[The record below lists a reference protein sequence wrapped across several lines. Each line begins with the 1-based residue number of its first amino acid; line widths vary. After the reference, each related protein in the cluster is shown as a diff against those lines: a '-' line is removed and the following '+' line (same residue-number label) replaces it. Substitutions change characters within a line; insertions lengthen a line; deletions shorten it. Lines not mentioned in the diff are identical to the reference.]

1 MTYVPKSTKLILE
14 AKQQLHTD
22 VLQHSFIISYN
33 IQYTH
38 ILDEL
43 TSYIMG
49 RKEFIAFLQIIRW
62 LTAAIIHG
70 LVSLS

>member
-1 MTYVPKSTKLILE
+1 MTYVPKSTKLIVE
-14 AKQQLHTD
+14 DKHQLHND
-22 VLQHSFIISYN
+22 VVQHSFIISYN

-49 RKEFIAFLQIIRW
+49 RKEFSAFLQITGW
-62 LTAAIIHG
+62 LTVV
-70 LVSLS
+70 VSTGYS

>member
-1 MTYVPKSTKLILE
+1 MEGV
-14 AKQQLHTD
+14 
-22 VLQHSFIISYN
+22 SYN

-49 RKEFIAFLQIIRW
+49 RKDFITFLQIIGL
-62 LTAAIIHG
+62 LTSA
-70 LVSLS
+70 VSMG

>member
-1 MTYVPKSTKLILE
+1 MEGV
-14 AKQQLHTD
+14 
-22 VLQHSFIISYN
+22 SYN

-49 RKEFIAFLQIIRW
+49 RKEFSAFVQIIGL
-62 LTAAIIHG
+62 LTVAASMG
-70 LVSLS
+70 YS

>member
-14 AKQQLHTD
+14 AKQQLHND
-22 VLQHSFIISYN
+22 AVQHSFTISYN

-43 TSYIMG
+43 TSYIVG
-49 RKEFIAFLQIIRW
+49 
-62 LTAAIIHG
+62 
-70 LVSLS
+70 

>member
-1 MTYVPKSTKLILE
+1 MVVHFKSEKEKYLGTE
-14 AKQQLHTD
+14 G
-22 VLQHSFIISYN
+22 VSYN

-49 RKEFIAFLQIIRW
+49 RKEFSAFLQII
-62 LTAAIIHG
+62 G
-70 LVSLS
+70 

>member
-1 MTYVPKSTKLILE
+1 MEGV
-14 AKQQLHTD
+14 
-22 VLQHSFIISYN
+22 SYN

-49 RKEFIAFLQIIRW
+49 RKEFSAFLQIIGW
-62 LTAAIIHG
+62 LTAVVSRGYNYFELVRAQIAIKYI
-70 LVSLS
+70 

>member
-14 AKQQLHTD
+14 AKQQLHND
-22 VLQHSFIISYN
+22 VVQHSFVIYYN

-43 TSYIMG
+43 TTYIMG
-49 RKEFIAFLQIIRW
+49 WKEFSAFLQIIDW
-62 LTAAIIHG
+62 LTSA
-70 LVSLS
+70 VSMDNS

>member
-1 MTYVPKSTKLILE
+1 MLVHRYLIAHTQKGSKRGSLLMTYVPKSTKLILE

-22 VLQHSFIISYN
+22 VLQHSFIICYN

-49 RKEFIAFLQIIRW
+49 WK
-62 LTAAIIHG
+62 
-70 LVSLS
+70 

>member
-1 MTYVPKSTKLILE
+1 MEGV
-14 AKQQLHTD
+14 
-22 VLQHSFIISYN
+22 SYN

-49 RKEFIAFLQIIRW
+49 RKGFSAFLQIISW
-62 LTAAIIHG
+62 LIIV
-70 LVSLS
+70 VSMGYS

>member
-1 MTYVPKSTKLILE
+1 MEGV
-14 AKQQLHTD
+14 
-22 VLQHSFIISYN
+22 SYN

-49 RKEFIAFLQIIRW
+49 RKEFSTFLQIIDW
-62 LTAAIIHG
+62 LFAV
-70 LVSLS
+70 VSMGYS

>member
-1 MTYVPKSTKLILE
+1 MTYVPKSTKLIVE
-14 AKQQLHTD
+14 AKQELHND
-22 VLQHSFIISYN
+22 VLQHSFILSYN

-49 RKEFIAFLQIIRW
+49 RKEFSSFLQIIR
-62 LTAAIIHG
+62 
-70 LVSLS
+70 

>member
-1 MTYVPKSTKLILE
+1 MEGV
-14 AKQQLHTD
+14 
-22 VLQHSFIISYN
+22 SYN

-49 RKEFIAFLQIIRW
+49 RKEFIAFLQIIVW
-62 LTAAIIHG
+62 LTTV
-70 LVSLS
+70 VSMG

>member
-14 AKQQLHTD
+14 AKQQLHGD
-22 VLQHSFIISYN
+22 VVQHSIIISYY

-43 TSYIMG
+43 TSYILVG
-49 RKEFIAFLQIIRW
+49 RS
-62 LTAAIIHG
+62 
-70 LVSLS
+70 LVHSYKLSAD